1 MLPSPKLLAP
11 PWLRA
16 IWLSLLL
23 GVICMCITGR
33 DGSGLLA
40 RRSQGDS
47 WGEEG
52 DNVVA
57 LSIPTILT
65 VFQCGTGKRNCRFER
80 IK

>member
-1 MLPSPKLLAP
+1 
-11 PWLRA
+11 
-16 IWLSLLL
+16 
-23 GVICMCITGR
+23 MCITGR